1 MVSAN
6 DESDFQPGFVI
17 IFVKL
22 KNKQSIL
29 IFKPINY
36 IQEGTLADE
45 DQFLFLSK
53 ENEIF
58 SFDSES
64 ITSEMNEN
72 GQIEINDTVWSN
84 LIENVVNKQDLGG

>member
-1 MVSAN
+1 M
-6 DESDFQPGFVI
+6 
-17 IFVKL
+17 

-36 IQEGTLADE
+36 IKEGTLADE
-45 DQFLFLSK
+45 DQFLLLSK